1 MSRALFWGPFCC
13 CCSAWNLVIFD
24 NLAWYCEVRIILLD
38 FVYCN
43 LLYRSRERKKNIHS
57 RRSTSKDFSQFVFVC
72 CTLALLVALS
82 IPEASI
88 DVILQGELYY
98 VFIPRYQWTPLSEEK
113 IKMSCK
119 IIAILSTKRLE
130 MESKSHWI
138 YR

>member
-13 CCSAWNLVIFD
+13 CCSAWNLIILD

-43 LLYRSRERKKNIHS
+43 LLYRSRERKKTFIAEDTLQ
-57 RRSTSKDFSQFVFVC
+57 RIFPQFVFVC

-82 IPEASI
+82 IPEAPI

-98 VFIPRYQWTPLSEEK
+98 VFNPRYQWTPHSEEK
-113 IKMSCK
+113 IKLSCK

-130 MESKSHWI
+130 MESKSHWV